1 MTSFRS
7 HRTKSVPR
15 IPYLF
20 QNKTYKSEMHYS
32 DTLKMI
38 FKLRPRSK
46 YIVRKKKINDSSYQ
60 LDVIRPSDNVTVR
73 IVEQISSKTAQ

>member
-1 MTSFRS
+1 
-7 HRTKSVPR
+7 
-15 IPYLF
+15 
-20 QNKTYKSEMHYS
+20 MHYS